1 MNADSF
7 SNKIPPQSLEAE
19 QVVLGAMLTENKCIS
34 EVQKILSD
42 GSFYSDS
49 HRKMFLAIIDA
60 FKKNGSVD
68 LIILSDELKQRKQLD
83 QVGGA
88 AYIASLVDNLAS
100 AVLVGHHAGIVK
112 RKDILR
118 QTIIACLELAAL
130 AYEERESSEMIFA
143 KWQSSLS
150 ELLKQSAPAEA
161 TQKLGMPL
169 GEMRS
174 YFASCRETPFES
186 LNNAYGGFFPGELI
200 VCGACPGTGKS
211 AMAHA
216 IMRHLSIQEGWPV
229 FYFGAEMTAQK
240 IYVRQLAALCKIPEN
255 DIKRGRTSGKQ
266 AESLLDAEQ
275 KINAALI
282 GEHIIKD
289 KINAIDLMSRV
300 RKFADETGKEIGL
313 VIVENLQQIT
323 WPGKKDKDE
332 IDAVLSALRAFGIEM
347 KIPIY
352 LSSQIKRPDA
362 GKESE
367 RPTLDELKGS
377 GNIEEIADKVFL
389 LYRPGYRPQA
399 QTKNYASTSEGEEA
413 EAIIAKGGP
422 PIILPFKFF
431 GPCLYWEE
439 AREA

>member
-1 MNADSF
+1 MAYEDRE
-7 SNKIPPQSLEAE
+7 SLE
-19 QVVLGAMLTENKCIS
+19 T
-34 EVQKILSD
+34 
-42 GSFYSDS
+42 
-49 HRKMFLAIIDA
+49 
-60 FKKNGSVD
+60 
-68 LIILSDELKQRKQLD
+68 
-83 QVGGA
+83 
-88 AYIASLVDNLAS
+88 
-100 AVLVGHHAGIVK
+100 
-112 RKDILR
+112 
-118 QTIIACLELAAL
+118 
-130 AYEERESSEMIFA
+130 IFA
-143 KWQSSLS
+143 QWQGSLS
-150 ELLKQSAPAEA
+150 EMLRRSAPAEA
-161 TQKLGMPL
+161 SQRLGMSL
-169 GEMRS
+169 REMNK

-186 LNNAYGGFFPGELI
+186 LNNAYGGLFPGEMI

-216 IMRHLSIQEGWPV
+216 IMRHLAIQEDWPV

-255 DIKRGRTSGKQ
+255 DIKKGRIGGGQ
-266 AESLLDAEQ
+266 IESLSNAEQ

-352 LSSQIKRPDA
+352 LSAQNKRPDA

-389 LYRPGYRPQA
+389 LYRPDYRP
-399 QTKNYASTSEGEEA
+399 QTKNYASGGEEA
-413 EAIIAKGGP
+413 EVIIAKGGP